1 MKIFVKNTSSGLI
14 PMNDQDY
21 ENKRKLKI
29 GEVYQVSVKLARNY
43 RFHKKYFALINLA
56 WEYLNEKQTE
66 MFKTM
71 DVFRKT
77 IEVASGHCERIYS
90 IRKKEWFDIP
100 KSIAFDKMSEDEFSE
115 LYSSVLDTLLK
126 VVFFDMDEKQV
137 ERELL
142 NFM

>member
-77 IEVASGHCERIYS
+77 IEVSSGHCERIYS

-100 KSIAFDKMSEDEFSE
+100 KSISFDKMSEDEFSE

-126 VVFFDMDEKQV
+126 MVFFDMDEKQV
-137 ERELL
+137 ENELL

>member
-77 IEVASGHCERIYS
+77 IEVASGYCERIYS

-115 LYSSVLDTLLK
+115 LYSNVLDMLLK

-137 ERELL
+137 ENELL